1 MPHTFELAL
10 REALPVATVGQ
21 GLRRAA
27 QHNGIALLKVWREH
41 RYFDAGLSAKRA
53 RSLSVS

>member
-10 REALPVATVGQ
+10 REALPVATAGQ

-27 QHNGIALLKVWREH
+27 QHAGIALLKVWREH
-41 RYFDAGLSAKRA
+41 PL
-53 RSLSVS
+53 L